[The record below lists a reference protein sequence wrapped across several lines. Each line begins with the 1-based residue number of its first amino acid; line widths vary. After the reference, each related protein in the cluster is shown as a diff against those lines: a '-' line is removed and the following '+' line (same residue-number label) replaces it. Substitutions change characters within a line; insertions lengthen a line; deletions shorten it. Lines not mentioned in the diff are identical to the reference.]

1 MAVSTGEGFLP
12 DRSGARE
19 PAPGPARRRAPRHEI
34 RALLRAHLAAASG
47 YRHLTRHCAVCA
59 RLLRLAMEPLTAP
72 GPPEGTAE
80 PLTGPRAP
88 EQTTRPVTAPGPP
101 EQTTWLVTTSR
112 PPEQTAIAP
121 RPPEQAAIAPRPPEQ
136 TATTPRPPE
145 QTAIASRPPEQTA
158 GPVIAPGPP
167 GLTTEPATGP
177 GAPQAAVEPSHAAPT
192 RRSDRPQPPAR
203 TAPSPLSAPPDDPEE
218 GPAAAA
224 TPHGHRTKVLP
235 PRDQWLGLPL
245 HSSGRL
251 VLGKTQAM

>member
-1 MAVSTGEGFLP
+1 MAASTDEGFLP

-19 PAPGPARRRAPRHEI
+19 PVPGPARRRAPRHEI

-80 PLTGPRAP
+80 PLTGPGAP
-88 EQTTRPVTAPGPP
+88 EQTKRPVTAPGPP
-101 EQTTWLVTTSR
+101 EQTTCPVTTSR
-112 PPEQTAIAP
+112 PPERTTP
-121 RPPEQAAIAPRPPEQ
+121 
-136 TATTPRPPE
+136 TPRPPE

-158 GPVIAPGPP
+158 GPVMAPGPP
-167 GLTTEPATGP
+167 GRTTEPVTGP
-177 GAPQAAVEPSHAAPT
+177 GAPQAAVEPSDAAPA

-203 TAPSPLSAPPDDPEE
+203 TAPSLLSAPPGDPEA

-224 TPHGHRTKVLP
+224 TPQGHRTKVLP

>member
-19 PAPGPARRRAPRHEI
+19 PVPGPARRRVPRHEI

-72 GPPEGTAE
+72 GPPERTAE

-101 EQTTWLVTTSR
+101 EQTTWPVTTSG
-112 PPEQTAIAP
+112 PPE
-121 RPPEQAAIAPRPPEQ
+121 R
-136 TATTPRPPE
+136 TTTTSRPPE

-167 GLTTEPATGP
+167 GRTTEPVTGP
-177 GAPQAAVEPSHAAPT
+177 GAPQAAVEPSDAAPA

-203 TAPSPLSAPPDDPEE
+203 AAPSPLSAPPGDPEE
-218 GPAAAA
+218 GPAVAA